1 MSATLTTHRLR
12 AHTTTDYGEEQRFSR
27 RTVPL
32 FLNVDEAA
40 GLLRTTR
47 HLRDG
52 RATPTAWGRAASSP
66 RRVPLRPFARLA
78 GPEVRAIA
86 EGVRR

>member
-12 AHTTTDYGEEQRFSR
+12 AHITTDDSEEQRVNHR
-27 RTVPL
+27 AVPR

-40 GLLRTTR
+40 ELLRTTR

-52 RATPTAWGRAASSP
+52 RATPTAWRRAPASP
-66 RRVPLRPFARLA
+66 RPVPLRRFARLA